1 MQISIQVKGFKKV
14 MSSLKNLEQDL
25 EKPFREVI
33 VGGAQLIRGEAIKSI
48 QSGPKSG
55 RIYEKYNPRRT
66 HKASAPGQ
74 APASDTGNLVRN
86 IVVKQENPDLVK
98 VESNATYSSFLEFGT
113 SKMLAR
119 PFLFPAT
126 ERSRKKIA
134 QAVFNRVVK
143 EIKRL
148 AK

>member
-74 APASDTGNLVRN
+74 APASDTGNLIRN

-98 VESNATYSSFLEFGT
+98 VESNAIYSSFLEFGT